1 MEEALIA
8 RMLATAGI
16 TDLVGQRVTPKRRT
30 QGGDLPAVVLHRID
44 GGPDYPIHGGA
55 SGLIES
61 RVQVDC
67 WAESWLSAATV
78 ARAVMAAL
86 SGATFTQ
93 DGVRF
98 DAIFV
103 VAQRDDTD
111 DENGTPLF
119 RFSLDLMVH
128 HATA

>member
-16 TDLVGQRVTPKRRT
+16 TALVGQRVTPKRRT
-30 QGGDLPAVVLHRID
+30 QGGDLPAIVLHRID
-44 GGPDYPIHGGA
+44 GGPDYTQAGA

-67 WAESWLSAATV
+67 WAGSWLSSATV